1 MLCKNC
7 GRSIEFNKK
16 FCKCGEDPIGE
27 NKNDFE
33 FIEKLLYTE
42 LDTIPN
48 IPSPSK
54 KRKGSLIAVILPI
67 CFVLVVVVVGAIAF
81 PRLLTNLPTGKN
93 ISDSIQRGDEI
104 EIIVKLPKGEKLR
117 VYTKKNEKFQKDKQ
131 LKDGDKLTISKT
143 SELNNDNK
151 YFLIIDGEFKDK
163 YIRKRDMKKLKK
175 YLAEVSEATNK
186 KTQTTSSTT
195 MITTKQNTTI
205 EIILNEPYYIKYN
218 AEKEYVAMYREPN
231 TDSEVITRFS
241 PNGKKAIK
249 VTLISKDDNSLWKVK
264 YKGKTGYIHKDNLVR
279 DEQKATTPTTTTTK
293 IPETT
298 AKNTRAYPTY
308 TTSTNQNNYA
318 NNQNLKSKNQHNDK
332 IDVKDGL

>member
-33 FIEKLLYTE
+33 FIEKLLYTK
-42 LDTIPN
+42 LDKIPN

-93 ISDSIQRGDEI
+93 ISDSIQRGDEM
-104 EIIVKLPKGEKLR
+104 IVKLPKGKKLY
-117 VYTKKNEKFQKDKQ
+117 VYTKKSEKFKQDKQ

-143 SELNNDNK
+143 SEVNNENK
-151 YFLIIDGEFKDK
+151 YFRIIDGKFKDK
-163 YIRKRDMKKLKK
+163 YIRKRDVKK

-186 KTQTTSSTT
+186 KTQTTYSTT
-195 MITTKQNTTI
+195 TTITTPNTTT
-205 EIILNEPYYIKYN
+205 ETTLNEPYYIKYDFEN
-218 AEKEYVAMYREPN
+218 NHIRMYSEAN
-231 TDSEVITRFS
+231 NDSKIIYRLT

-249 VTLISKDDNSLWKVK
+249 VIVLNKNNKKIWKVK
-264 YKGKTGYIHKDNLVR
+264 YKGETGYIYKDNLVK
-279 DEQKATTPTTTTTK
+279 DEQKATTMTTTTTTEMS
-293 IPETT
+293 ETT
-298 AKNTRAYPTY
+298 TQNTRAYQTY
-308 TTSTNQNNYA
+308 TTTYKPQAKQNNFDKQT
-318 NNQNLKSKNQHNDK
+318 NNDNSKDNL
-332 IDVKDGL
+332 LE

>member
-93 ISDSIQRGDEI
+93 ISDSTQREDEM
-104 EIIVKLPKGEKLR
+104 IVKLSKSEELY
-117 VYTKKNEKFQKDKQ
+117 VYTKKNEKFMQDKQ

-143 SELNNDNK
+143 PELNNDNK
-151 YFLIIDGEFKDK
+151 YFLIIDGKFKDK
-163 YIRKRDMKKLKK
+163 YIRKRDVKK
-175 YLAEVSEATNK
+175 YLAEVSEAKNK

-205 EIILNEPYYIKYN
+205 EIIINEPYYIKYN
-218 AEKEYVAMYREPN
+218 SEKEYVAMYRESN
-231 TDSEVITRFS
+231 TDSAVVEKFT

-249 VTLISKDDNSLWKVK
+249 VTLISKDDNSLWEVK

-279 DEQKATTPTTTTTK
+279 DKQKATTMTTTTTTTT
-293 IPETT
+293 ETT
-298 AKNTRAYPTY
+298 AQNTRAYQTY
-308 TTSTNQNNYA
+308 ATYVKPQTGQNIDKQTNNDN
-318 NNQNLKSKNQHNDK
+318 SKDNGY
-332 IDVKDGL
+332 GLE

>member
-27 NKNDFE
+27 DKNDFE
-33 FIEKLLYTE
+33 FIEKLLYTK
-42 LDTIPN
+42 LDRIPN
-48 IPSPSK
+48 TPPLSK

-67 CFVLVVVVVGAIAF
+67 CFVFVVVVVGAIAF

-104 EIIVKLPKGEKLR
+104 IVKLPKGEKLY
-117 VYTKKNEKFQKDKQ
+117 VYTKKSEKFKQDKQ

-143 SELNNDNK
+143 SEVNNENK
-151 YFLIIDGEFKDK
+151 YFRIIDGKFKDK
-163 YIRKRDMKKLKK
+163 YIRKRDVKK

-205 EIILNEPYYIKYN
+205 EIILNKPYYIKYN
-218 AEKEYVAMYREPN
+218 SEKEYVAMYREPN

-249 VTLISKDDNSLWKVK
+249 VTLISKDETNLWKVK
-264 YKGKTGYIHKDNLVR
+264 YKGKTGYIHRDNLVK
-279 DEQKATTPTTTTTK
+279 DEQKAMTTTTTTEMS
-293 IPETT
+293 ETT
-298 AKNTRAYPTY
+298 AQNTRAYQMTTY
-308 TTSTNQNNYA
+308 TKPQASYDKPNND
-318 NNQNLKSKNQHNDK
+318 NSKDN
-332 IDVKDGL
+332 GLE

>member
-27 NKNDFE
+27 DKNDFE
-33 FIEKLLYTE
+33 FIEKLLYTK
-42 LDTIPN
+42 LDRIPN
-48 IPSPSK
+48 TPPLSK

-67 CFVLVVVVVGAIAF
+67 CFVFVVVVVGAIAF

-93 ISDSIQRGDEI
+93 ISDSIQRGDEM
-104 EIIVKLPKGEKLR
+104 IVKLPKDEKLY
-117 VYTKKNEKFQKDKQ
+117 VYTKKSEKFKQDKQ

-143 SELNNDNK
+143 SEVNNENK
-151 YFLIIDGEFKDK
+151 YFRIIDGKFKDK
-163 YIRKRDMKKLKK
+163 YIRKRDVKK

-205 EIILNEPYYIKYN
+205 EIILNKPYYIKYN
-218 AEKEYVAMYREPN
+218 SEKESVAMYREPN
-231 TDSEVITRFS
+231 TDSEVIKRFS
-241 PNGKKAIK
+241 PDGKKAIK

-264 YKGKTGYIHKDNLVR
+264 YKDKTGYIHRDNLVN
-279 DEQKATTPTTTTTK
+279 DKQKATTTTTEMS
-293 IPETT
+293 ETT
-298 AKNTRAYPTY
+298 TQNTRAYQTY
-308 TTSTNQNNYA
+308 TTTYKPQAKQNNYDKP
-318 NNQNLKSKNQHNDK
+318 NNDNSKDN
-332 IDVKDGL
+332 GLE

>member
-16 FCKCGEDPIGE
+16 FCKCGEDPIDE

-42 LDTIPN
+42 LYRIPN
-48 IPSPSK
+48 SPPPSK

-104 EIIVKLPKGEKLR
+104 EIIVKLSGEELW

-143 SELNNDNK
+143 PELSNGKK
-151 YFLIIDGEFKDK
+151 YFRIIDGQFKDK
-163 YIRKRDMKKLKK
+163 YVRKRDVKK
-175 YLAEVSEATNK
+175 YLPEVSETTTK
-186 KTQTTSSTT
+186 KTQTTSS
-195 MITTKQNTTI
+195 TTI

-218 AEKEYVAMYREPN
+218 AEKEYVSMYSEPN

-241 PNGKKAIK
+241 PNGKKLIK
-249 VTLISKDDNSLWKVK
+249 VTLISKDDNSLWKMK

-279 DEQKATTPTTTTTK
+279 DKQKATTMTTTTTTTT
-293 IPETT
+293 ETT
-298 AKNTRAYPTY
+298 AQNTRAYQTY
-308 TTSTNQNNYA
+308 TMPTNQNNYA
-318 NNQNLKSKNQHNDK
+318 NNQNLKPKNQHNDK